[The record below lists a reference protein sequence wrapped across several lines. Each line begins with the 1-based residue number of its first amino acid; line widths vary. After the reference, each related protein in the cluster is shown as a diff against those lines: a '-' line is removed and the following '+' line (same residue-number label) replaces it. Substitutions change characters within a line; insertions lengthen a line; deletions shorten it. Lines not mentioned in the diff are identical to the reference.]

1 MFYKIKKIIFISSLF
16 FIFSCATSQ
25 QGTEQMVSFSSI
37 PNGATVKTSHG
48 FSCSITPCKI
58 KLPRNKSFKATISK
72 PGFTTEVVKVDSLP
86 SGAGAVGADGASG
99 NGGAGGGG
107 AGAMMVGTET
117 VTAATYP
124 VTIGYDVYK
133 GGVFEL
139 SPNEVNVKLQ
149 STTAMVLEEI
159 RTISNMDLFKN

>member
-1 MFYKIKKIIFISSLF
+1 MFYKIKKIIFVSSLF

-86 SGAGAVGADGASG
+86 SGAGAVGAVGSALI
-99 NGGAGGGG
+99 GG
-107 AGAMMVGTET
+107 VL
-117 VTAATYP
+117 VT
-124 VTIGYDVYK
+124 GYDVYK

-139 SPNEVNVKLQ
+139 SPNEVSVKLQ

>member
-86 SGAGAVGADGASG
+86 SGAGAVGAVGSALI
-99 NGGAGGGG
+99 GG
-107 AGAMMVGTET
+107 VL
-117 VTAATYP
+117 VT
-124 VTIGYDVYK
+124 GYDVYK

-139 SPNEVNVKLQ
+139 SPNEVSVKLQ

>member
-1 MFYKIKKIIFISSLF
+1 MQIIPFNYFRGYMFYKIKKIIFISSLF

-86 SGAGAVGADGASG
+86 SGAGAVGAVGSALI
-99 NGGAGGGG
+99 GG
-107 AGAMMVGTET
+107 VL
-117 VTAATYP
+117 VT
-124 VTIGYDVYK
+124 GYDVYK

-139 SPNEVNVKLQ
+139 SPNEVSVKLL
-149 STTAMVLEEI
+149 STNAMVLEEI
-159 RTISNMDLFKN
+159 RGVSNMDLFIN

>member
-1 MFYKIKKIIFISSLF
+1 MQIIPFNYFRGYMFYKVKKIIFISSLF

-25 QGTEQMVSFSSI
+25 QGTEQMVIFSSI

-86 SGAGAVGADGASG
+86 SGAGAVGAVGSALI
-99 NGGAGGGG
+99 GG
-107 AGAMMVGTET
+107 VL
-117 VTAATYP
+117 VT
-124 VTIGYDVYK
+124 GYDVYK

-139 SPNEVNVKLQ
+139 SPNEVSVKLQ

-159 RTISNMDLFKN
+159 RTISNMELFKN

>member
-1 MFYKIKKIIFISSLF
+1 MFYKVKKIIFISSLF

-86 SGAGAVGADGASG
+86 SGAGAVGAVGSALI
-99 NGGAGGGG
+99 GGLL
-107 AGAMMVGTET
+107 
-117 VTAATYP
+117 VT
-124 VTIGYDVYK
+124 GYDVYK

-139 SPNEVNVKLQ
+139 SPNEVSVKLK

-159 RTISNMDLFKN
+159 RTISNIDLFKN

>member
-1 MFYKIKKIIFISSLF
+1 MFYKVKKIIFISSLF

-25 QGTEQMVSFSSI
+25 QGTEQMVIFSSI

-86 SGAGAVGADGASG
+86 SGAGAVGAVGSALI
-99 NGGAGGGG
+99 GG
-107 AGAMMVGTET
+107 VL
-117 VTAATYP
+117 VT
-124 VTIGYDVYK
+124 GYDVYK

-139 SPNEVNVKLQ
+139 SPNEVSVKLK

>member
-1 MFYKIKKIIFISSLF
+1 MFYKVKKIIFISSLF

-86 SGAGAVGADGASG
+86 SGAGAVGAVGSALI
-99 NGGAGGGG
+99 GG
-107 AGAMMVGTET
+107 VL
-117 VTAATYP
+117 VT
-124 VTIGYDVYK
+124 GYDVYK

-139 SPNEVNVKLQ
+139 SPNEVSVKLQ
-149 STTAMVLEEI
+149 STNAMVLEEI

>member
-1 MFYKIKKIIFISSLF
+1 MFYKIRKIIFISSLF

-86 SGAGAVGADGASG
+86 SGAGAVGAVGSALI
-99 NGGAGGGG
+99 GG
-107 AGAMMVGTET
+107 VL
-117 VTAATYP
+117 VT
-124 VTIGYDVYK
+124 GYDVYK

-139 SPNEVNVKLQ
+139 SPNEVSVKLQ

>member
-1 MFYKIKKIIFISSLF
+1 MFYKVKKIIFISSLF

-86 SGAGAVGADGASG
+86 SGAGAVGAVGSALI
-99 NGGAGGGG
+99 GG
-107 AGAMMVGTET
+107 VL
-117 VTAATYP
+117 VT
-124 VTIGYDVYK
+124 GYDVYK

-139 SPNEVNVKLQ
+139 SPNEVSVKLK

-159 RTISNMDLFKN
+159 RTISNMELFKN

>member
-1 MFYKIKKIIFISSLF
+1 MFYKVKKIIFISSLF

-86 SGAGAVGADGASG
+86 SGAGAVGAVGSALI
-99 NGGAGGGG
+99 GG
-107 AGAMMVGTET
+107 VL
-117 VTAATYP
+117 VT
-124 VTIGYDVYK
+124 GYDVYK

-139 SPNEVNVKLQ
+139 SPNEVSVKLQ

-159 RTISNMDLFKN
+159 KLGN

>member
-1 MFYKIKKIIFISSLF
+1 MFYKIKKIIFISSFF

-86 SGAGAVGADGASG
+86 SGAGAVGAVGSALI
-99 NGGAGGGG
+99 GG
-107 AGAMMVGTET
+107 VL
-117 VTAATYP
+117 VT
-124 VTIGYDVYK
+124 GYDVYK

-139 SPNEVNVKLQ
+139 SPNEVSVKLQ

>member
-1 MFYKIKKIIFISSLF
+1 MFYKVKKIIFISSLF
-16 FIFSCATSQ
+16 FIFSCAPSQ

-86 SGAGAVGADGASG
+86 SGAGAVGAVGSALI
-99 NGGAGGGG
+99 GG
-107 AGAMMVGTET
+107 VL
-117 VTAATYP
+117 VT
-124 VTIGYDVYK
+124 GYDVYK

-139 SPNEVNVKLQ
+139 SPNEVSVKLQ

>member
-1 MFYKIKKIIFISSLF
+1 MQIIPFNYFRGYMFYKIKKIIFISSLF

-86 SGAGAVGADGASG
+86 SGAGAVGAVGSALI
-99 NGGAGGGG
+99 GG
-107 AGAMMVGTET
+107 VL
-117 VTAATYP
+117 VT
-124 VTIGYDVYK
+124 GYDVYK

-139 SPNEVNVKLQ
+139 SPNEVSVKLQ

-159 RTISNMDLFKN
+159 RNISNMDLFKN

>member
-1 MFYKIKKIIFISSLF
+1 MFYKIKKLIFISSLF

-25 QGTEQMVSFSSI
+25 QGTKQIVSFSSI

-86 SGAGAVGADGASG
+86 SGAGAVGAVGSALI
-99 NGGAGGGG
+99 GG
-107 AGAMMVGTET
+107 VL
-117 VTAATYP
+117 VT
-124 VTIGYDVYK
+124 GYDVYK

-139 SPNEVNVKLQ
+139 SPNEVSVKLQ

>member
-25 QGTEQMVSFSSI
+25 QGTEQIVSFSSI

-58 KLPRNKSFKATISK
+58 KLPRNKSFEATVSK

-86 SGAGAVGADGASG
+86 SGAGAVGAVGSALI
-99 NGGAGGGG
+99 GG
-107 AGAMMVGTET
+107 VL
-117 VTAATYP
+117 VT
-124 VTIGYDVYK
+124 GYDVYK

-139 SPNEVNVKLQ
+139 SPNEVSVKLQ

-159 RTISNMDLFKN
+159 RTISNMELFKN

>member
-58 KLPRNKSFKATISK
+58 KLPRNKSFEATVSK

-86 SGAGAVGADGASG
+86 SGAGAVGAVGSALI
-99 NGGAGGGG
+99 GG
-107 AGAMMVGTET
+107 VL
-117 VTAATYP
+117 VT
-124 VTIGYDVYK
+124 GYDVYK

-139 SPNEVNVKLQ
+139 SPNEVSVKLK

-159 RTISNMDLFKN
+159 RTISNIDLFKN

>member
-1 MFYKIKKIIFISSLF
+1 MFYKVKKTIFISSLF

-86 SGAGAVGADGASG
+86 SGAGAVGAVGSALI
-99 NGGAGGGG
+99 GG
-107 AGAMMVGTET
+107 VL
-117 VTAATYP
+117 VT
-124 VTIGYDVYK
+124 GYDVYK

-139 SPNEVNVKLQ
+139 SPNEVSVKLK

>member
-1 MFYKIKKIIFISSLF
+1 MFYKVKKIIFISSLF

-86 SGAGAVGADGASG
+86 SGAGAVGAVGSALI
-99 NGGAGGGG
+99 GG
-107 AGAMMVGTET
+107 VL
-117 VTAATYP
+117 VT
-124 VTIGYDVYK
+124 GYDVYK

-139 SPNEVNVKLQ
+139 SPNEVSVKLQ

>member
-86 SGAGAVGADGASG
+86 SGAGAVGAVGSALI
-99 NGGAGGGG
+99 GG
-107 AGAMMVGTET
+107 VI
-117 VTAATYP
+117 VT
-124 VTIGYDVYK
+124 GYDVYK

-139 SPNEVNVKLQ
+139 SPNEVSVKLQ

>member
-86 SGAGAVGADGASG
+86 SGAGAVGAVGSALI
-99 NGGAGGGG
+99 GG
-107 AGAMMVGTET
+107 VL
-117 VTAATYP
+117 VT
-124 VTIGYDVYK
+124 GYDVYK

-139 SPNEVNVKLQ
+139 SPNEVSVKLQ

-159 RTISNMDLFKN
+159 RNISNMDLFKN

>member
-1 MFYKIKKIIFISSLF
+1 MQIIPFNYFSGYMFYKVKKIIFISSLF

-86 SGAGAVGADGASG
+86 SGAGAVGAVGSALI
-99 NGGAGGGG
+99 GG
-107 AGAMMVGTET
+107 VL
-117 VTAATYP
+117 VT
-124 VTIGYDVYK
+124 GYDVYK

-139 SPNEVNVKLQ
+139 SPNEVSVKLQ

>member
-1 MFYKIKKIIFISSLF
+1 MQIIPFNYFRGYMFYKIKKIIFISSLF

-86 SGAGAVGADGASG
+86 SGAGAVGAVGSALI
-99 NGGAGGGG
+99 GG
-107 AGAMMVGTET
+107 VL
-117 VTAATYP
+117 VT
-124 VTIGYDVYK
+124 GYDVYK

-139 SPNEVNVKLQ
+139 SPNEVSVKLQ

>member
-1 MFYKIKKIIFISSLF
+1 MQIIPFNYFRGYMFYKIKKIIFISSLF
-16 FIFSCATSQ
+16 FIFSCAPSQ

-86 SGAGAVGADGASG
+86 SGAGAVGAVGSALI
-99 NGGAGGGG
+99 GG
-107 AGAMMVGTET
+107 VL
-117 VTAATYP
+117 VT
-124 VTIGYDVYK
+124 GYDVYK

-139 SPNEVNVKLQ
+139 SPNEVSVKLQ

>member
-1 MFYKIKKIIFISSLF
+1 MFYKIKKLIFISSLF

-86 SGAGAVGADGASG
+86 SGAGAVGAVGSALI
-99 NGGAGGGG
+99 GG
-107 AGAMMVGTET
+107 VL
-117 VTAATYP
+117 VT
-124 VTIGYDVYK
+124 GYDVYK

-139 SPNEVNVKLQ
+139 SPNEVSVKLQ

-159 RTISNMDLFKN
+159 RNISNMDLFKN

>member
-1 MFYKIKKIIFISSLF
+1 MQIIPFNYFRGYMFYKIKKIIFISSLF

-25 QGTEQMVSFSSI
+25 QGTEQIVSFSST
-37 PNGATVKTSHG
+37 PSGATVKTSHG

-86 SGAGAVGADGASG
+86 SGAGAVGAVGSALI
-99 NGGAGGGG
+99 GG
-107 AGAMMVGTET
+107 VL
-117 VTAATYP
+117 VT
-124 VTIGYDVYK
+124 GYDVYK

-139 SPNEVNVKLQ
+139 SPNEVSVKLL
-149 STTAMVLEEI
+149 STNAMVLEEI
-159 RTISNMDLFKN
+159 RGVSNMDLFRN

>member
-58 KLPRNKSFKATISK
+58 KLPRNKSFEATVSK

-86 SGAGAVGADGASG
+86 SGAGAVGAVGSALI
-99 NGGAGGGG
+99 GG
-107 AGAMMVGTET
+107 VL
-117 VTAATYP
+117 VT
-124 VTIGYDVYK
+124 GYDVYK

-139 SPNEVNVKLQ
+139 SPNEVSVKLQ

>member
-1 MFYKIKKIIFISSLF
+1 MFYKIKKLIFISSLF

-58 KLPRNKSFKATISK
+58 KLPRNKSFEATVSK

-86 SGAGAVGADGASG
+86 SGAGAVGAVGSALI
-99 NGGAGGGG
+99 GG
-107 AGAMMVGTET
+107 VL
-117 VTAATYP
+117 VT
-124 VTIGYDVYK
+124 GYDVYK

-139 SPNEVNVKLQ
+139 SPNEVSVKLQ

-159 RTISNMDLFKN
+159 RTISNMELFKN

>member
-1 MFYKIKKIIFISSLF
+1 MFYKIKKLIFISSLF

-86 SGAGAVGADGASG
+86 SGAGAVGAVGSALI
-99 NGGAGGGG
+99 GG
-107 AGAMMVGTET
+107 VL
-117 VTAATYP
+117 VT
-124 VTIGYDVYK
+124 GYDVYK

-139 SPNEVNVKLQ
+139 SPNEVSVKLK